1 MTAMWRQVRT
11 ALKMRRGITS
21 STSGLGLNIKEDK
34 WFLRK
39 SAQPRNPDDLER
51 TYIASK
57 DWLRSKNLPD
67 SSNPRGVFAND
78 EIDLSEI
85 NVYGFDYDYTL
96 ARYKTS
102 VEELIHD
109 VAKNTMVDELK
120 YPDVVREFV
129 YDPVAVIRGLH
140 YDIENG
146 ILMKLDNSARIQ
158 LGTVFRGH
166 EQLSDSEVLRIY
178 SKRHLPVSRVESK
191 MVQLADQFAKPMMCL
206 LADLN
211 QWFRQSGLDFVPE
224 AVYND
229 VNLAVS
235 RAHPFFHRAAATNP
249 SELLDNSSNED
260 LRKMLQRLKQNGKT
274 VFLITNS
281 PFKIVDGGMC
291 FMLGSDWQDYFD
303 LIIIQAQKPSFFTTN
318 CRPFRVYSPKS
329 DRLKWKPVDSFRPS
343 KIYSGGT
350 LVELQRLTDWD
361 PEKVLYFGDHVFAD
375 LADLSS
381 HHGWRTGAVIQDLE
395 EEMLRTSSDD
405 FKWKVNWAT
414 VLSNMIENNQMS
426 GQQSD
431 PLGRDCQLVLNNWK
445 QELNSTRSELK
456 HTLNPKFGSVFRT
469 QRNFTY
475 FSGRLLQYADIYTS
489 NITNFNNYSLKHKFY
504 PRRGVL
510 PHEFKSWFV

>member
-1 MTAMWRQVRT
+1 VPL
-11 ALKMRRGITS
+11 LKRS
-21 STSGLGLNIKEDK
+21 LSIKEDK

-39 SAQPRNPDDLER
+39 SPQGQPRNSEDLDR

-57 DWLRSKNLPD
+57 DWLKSKNLPD

-78 EIDLSEI
+78 EIDLQEI
-85 NVYGFDYDYTL
+85 EVYGFDYDYTL

-120 YPDVVREFV
+120 YPEVVRDFT
-129 YDPVAVIRGLH
+129 YDQSAVIRGLH
-140 YDIENG
+140 YDIEHG

-158 LGTVFRGH
+158 MGSVYRGH
-166 EQLSDSEVLRIY
+166 EQLSDKEVLKIY

-191 MVQLADQFAKPMMCL
+191 MVQLADAFAKPMMCL

-229 VNLAVS
+229 VNMSIS

-249 SELLDNSSNED
+249 SELLDNSSNEA
-260 LRKMLQRLKQNGKT
+260 LRKMLETLKQNKKT
-274 VFLITNS
+274 VFLVTNS
-281 PFKIVDGGMC
+281 PFKIVDGGMNY
-291 FMLGSDWQDYFD
+291 MLGPDWRDYFD
-303 LIIIQAQKPSFFTTN
+303 LIIISAQKPSFFTTN
-318 CRPFRVYSPKS
+318 YRAFREYSPKS
-329 DRLKWKPVDSFRPS
+329 DRLKWKPVDKFEPS
-343 KIYSGGT
+343 KIYAGGT
-350 LVELQRLTDWD
+350 VEELQRLTGVD
-361 PEKVLYFGDHVFAD
+361 PDRVLYFGDHVFAD

-395 EEMLRTSSDD
+395 EEMLKTSSDN

-414 VLSNMIENNQMS
+414 IISNMIENNQMS
-426 GQQSD
+426 GLQPD
-431 PLGRDCQLVLNNWK
+431 PEGHACRLVLDKWK
-445 QELNSTRSELK
+445 QELKALRIELK
-456 HTLNPKFGSVFRT
+456 ETINPKFGSVFRT
-469 QRNFTY
+469 ERNPTY

-489 NITNFNNYSLKHKFY
+489 NITNLNNYSLKHKFY